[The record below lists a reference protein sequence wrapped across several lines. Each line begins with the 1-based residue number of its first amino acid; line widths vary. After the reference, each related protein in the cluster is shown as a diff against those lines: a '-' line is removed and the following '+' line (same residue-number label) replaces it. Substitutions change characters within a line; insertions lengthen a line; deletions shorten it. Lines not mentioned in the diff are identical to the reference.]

1 MRNRLL
7 CYSFLLSKKGH
18 KAMNYGRK
26 AVRAKQRELNSK
38 TTKWGRLLLLTIVR
52 AALLGCV
59 GLGVCGVALGLG
71 AFRGILEDTPKI
83 RLADVVASGQATI
96 VYDCE
101 GNEMDQYV
109 STNSNRIVVTWD
121 QVPKHLGQAFV
132 AIEDERFYQ
141 HNGIDFKAIIRAGS
155 SFVESGFKLS
165 QGGSTITQQLLK
177 NTIFTGWTSEGDN
190 PIRKIKRKIQEQYL
204 ALEITKN
211 FTKDEILLRYMN
223 VINLGQN
230 TLGVEAASQRYFGK
244 PCSELT
250 ISESAVIA
258 CITQNPTGYNP
269 IRYPESNQTRR
280 EKCLNKMKELGFI
293 TPEEWQEAMDDTKA
307 VYERIGL
314 YDTSYRVGTSGS
326 GSYFSDA
333 VYEQVH
339 EDLVAAGYSE
349 TLAESLLTS
358 GGLRIESTMD
368 PTIQAMAD
376 EEFANPAN
384 YPSQVDWYLNYA
396 LTVKVSDDTKQNY
409 SKENMMS
416 WFKKNKNDKFNLI
429 FHSQEAAYEAV
440 DVYRT
445 AMLNELGI
453 EDDPERYEENVTL
466 IAQPQAAMVICD
478 QQTGYV
484 VAMVG
489 GRGTKEGRRTLN
501 RAVGAYRS
509 PGSTFKV
516 LASFAPA
523 LDCSGLT
530 LATVYNDAPFNY
542 DDGTPVKNWYGS
554 GYRGISSIREGIK
567 RSMNIIAVKNLTVIT
582 PRLGYDYLVN
592 FGFTT
597 LEEGNYY
604 GGQWLTD
611 ANNQS
616 LALGGLTKGVSPYEL
631 NAAYAAIAN
640 NGTYMVPKLYSR
652 VTDSDGNVI
661 LDNTNPKHRQVL
673 KSTTAYLLTDAMKD
687 VVTGTGGTGSACRLK
702 NMTVAGKTGTT
713 TEYHDVWFAGYT
725 PYYTCTVWTGYDNNI
740 GMIHSGA
747 NDQSGISKALW
758 KAVMARVHED
768 LPNKDFERPEGIIE
782 VPICT
787 KSGKLPLEG
796 VCSAFGCV
804 STELFAEG
812 TEPFDVCNV
821 HFQGEICNHDLL
833 AASAEC
839 PFRYYGITE
848 LPLIEDASLLRGST
862 MVFTNDDGT
871 QTVNVPQ
878 TTTQC
883 QHNAVFFLNP
893 NAEAIIE
900 QQRHYIEQR
909 NAAAQAAI
917 DAAAAG
923 LN

>member
-1 MRNRLL
+1 
-7 CYSFLLSKKGH
+7 
-18 KAMNYGRK
+18 MNYGRK

-38 TTKWGRLLLLTIVR
+38 TTKWGRTLVLTVIRVILLSCI
-52 AALLGCV
+52 GV
-59 GLGVCGVALGLG
+59 GICGVALGLG
-71 AFRGILEDTPKI
+71 AFRGILEDTPKV
-83 RLADVVASGQATI
+83 RLQAVVASGQATI

-109 STNSNRIVVTWD
+109 STNSNRINVGWD
-121 QVPKHLGQAFV
+121 VVPKHLGQAFV

-141 HNGIDFKAIIRAGS
+141 NNGIDFKAIIRAAQS
-155 SFVESGFKLS
+155 WAESGFKLS

-177 NTIFTGWTSEGDN
+177 NTVFTTWTSEGDN
-190 PIRKIKRKIQEQYL
+190 PVKKIKRKIQEQYL

-211 FTKDEILLRYMN
+211 FTKDEILIRYMN
-223 VINLGQN
+223 AINLGQN

-244 PCSELT
+244 SCSELT

-269 IRYPESNQTRR
+269 IRYPEANKTRR
-280 EKCLNKMKELGFI
+280 EKCLNKMLELEFI
-293 TPEEWQEAMDDTKA
+293 NKAQYDEAIADTEA
-307 VYERIGL
+307 VYERIGI
-314 YDTSYRVGTSGS
+314 YDTSYRVGNSTT

-339 EDLVAAGYSE
+339 QDLVAAGYSE
-349 TLAESLLTS
+349 ALAESLLTS

-368 PTIQAMAD
+368 PTIQAIAD
-376 EEFANPAN
+376 EEFANAHN
-384 YPSQVDWYLNYA
+384 YPSQIDWYLNYA
-396 LTVKVSDDTKQNY
+396 LTIKMDDSSKQNY

-416 WFKKNKNDKFNLI
+416 WFKSHKNKDFNLI
-429 FHSQEAAYEAV
+429 FHSQEAAYDAV
-440 DVYRT
+440 EVYRT
-445 AMLNELGI
+445 AMLNDLGV
-453 EDDPERYEENVTL
+453 ENDPDRYEENVTL
-466 IAQPQAAMVICD
+466 IAQPQAAMVISD
-478 QQTGYV
+478 QTTGYV

-501 RAVGAYRS
+501 RAIGAYRS

-542 DDGTPVKNWYGS
+542 DNGTPVKNWYHN
-554 GYRGISSIREGIK
+554 GYRGICSIREAIK
-567 RSMNIIAVKNLTVIT
+567 RSLNIVSVKNITVIT

-592 FGFTT
+592 FGFTS

-604 GGQWLTD
+604 NGQWLTD

-631 NAAYAAIAN
+631 NAAYASIAN
-640 NGTYMVPKLYSR
+640 HGTYMVPKLYSR

-673 KSTTAYLLTDAMKD
+673 KDTTAYLLTDAMKD
-687 VVTGTGGTGSACRLK
+687 VVSGNGGTGSVCRLN
-702 NMTVAGKTGTT
+702 NMSVAGKTGTT
-713 TEYHDVWFAGYT
+713 TDSHDVWFAGYT
-725 PYYTCTVWTGYDNNI
+725 PYYTCTVWAGYDNNI
-740 GMIHSGA
+740 GMSTSGA

-758 KAVMARVHED
+758 KAVMARIHSD
-768 LPNKDFERPEGIIE
+768 LPNKDFERPEGIVE
-782 VPICT
+782 VRICS
-787 KSGKLPLEG
+787 KSGKLPLDG
-796 VCSAFGCV
+796 VCDAYGCV
-804 STELFAEG
+804 TTELFAEG
-812 TEPFDVCNV
+812 TEPFDICTV

-839 PFRYYGITE
+839 PFKYFGTTE
-848 LPLIEDASLLRGST
+848 LPLIEDASLIRGST

-871 QTVNVPQ
+871 QSVSVPR

-893 NAEAIIE
+893 NADALIE
-900 QQRHYIEQR
+900 QHRQYIEQR